1 MVLDARLLLI
11 PLLMAVLA
19 FCLAAELA
27 LLRLRPTQIQELAAI
42 NPAAAATVERLQ
54 RRPLRALILTQWGS
68 CFALLALGWLARAL
82 LPGNLQGNGLVA
94 IILLLGLTLLPAL
107 GASLLPK
114 AMVLHQPERAA
125 LALGPQLQMAATL
138 LNIPLRVLERCSLS
152 LLNLFRLPRNWHD
165 LAPPLSAGE
174 LETLIET
181 DNVTGLQPDER
192 LILEGAFSLRDT
204 LVREVMIPR
213 SEMVTL
219 PADVTFCQ
227 LMAAVQ
233 NTRHARFPVLGQSL
247 DDVKGLLDLR
257 SLAGPLGQGEIHGNT
272 PMEPY
277 LAPLQCITETASLAE
292 LLAVIRDGTPM
303 LLVVD
308 DHGGTEGL
316 VTIADLTSEIVGD
329 EEDADNGEPVAVKA
343 LAPGHWCLAADLEID
358 ELNRQLRISLPQ
370 SEKHHTLAGFLLE
383 QFQHIPTVGES
394 LHWHELHFMVQR
406 LKGPRITHVELR
418 MPPGHGDPPGPPAL
432 ADAPGGHNGHNRGA
446 ELWL

>member
-1 MVLDARLLLI
+1 MVLAARLLLI

-27 LLRLRPTQIQELAAI
+27 LLRLRPTQVQELTPI

-82 LPGNLQGNGLVA
+82 LPNGLEGSGLAVV
-94 IILLLGLTLLPAL
+94 LLLGLTLLVAL
-107 GASLLPK
+107 GGSLLPK

-125 LALGPQLQMAATL
+125 LALGPQLRMAITL
-138 LNIPLRVLERCSLS
+138 LDLPLRVLERCSLG
-152 LLNLFRLPRNWHD
+152 LLKLFRLPRNWQD

-213 SEMVTL
+213 SQMVTL
-219 PADVTFCQ
+219 PAEVTFRQ
-227 LMAAVQ
+227 LTAAVQ

-257 SLAGPLGQGEIHGNT
+257 SLAGPLGEGKIHGDT
-272 PMEPY
+272 PMGPY
-277 LAPLQCITETASLAE
+277 LAPLQCIAETASLAE

-308 DHGGTEGL
+308 AHGGTEGL
-316 VTIADLTSEIVGD
+316 VTIADLTREIVGE
-329 EEDADNGEPVAVKA
+329 EEDAANGEPVAVKA

-358 ELNRQLRISLPQ
+358 ELNRQLGISLPQ

-383 QFQHIPTVGES
+383 QFQRIPAVGES
-394 LHWHELHFMVQR
+394 LHWQELHFVVQR

-418 MPPGHGDPPGPPAL
+418 MSPGNSGPATLPDAHGGP
-432 ADAPGGHNGHNRGA
+432 
-446 ELWL
+446 

>member
-1 MVLDARLLLI
+1 MAMAAPLLFI

-19 FCLAAELA
+19 FCLAGELA
-27 LLRLRPTQIQELAAI
+27 LLRLRPTQVRELTPI
-42 NPAAAATVERLQ
+42 NPSAASTVERLQ
-54 RRPLRALILTQWGS
+54 RRPLRALILTQLGS
-68 CFALLALGWLARAL
+68 CFALLTMGQLAQA
-82 LPGNLQGNGLVA
+82 LVA
-94 IILLLGLTLLPAL
+94 QLPNSLKDSGLAVVFLLGLTLLVAL

-125 LALGPQLQMAATL
+125 LALGPPLQMGITL
-138 LNIPLRVLERCSLS
+138 LDIPGILWALERCSLS
-152 LLNLFRLPRNWHD
+152 LLKLFRLPHNWHD

-213 SEMVTL
+213 SQMVTL
-219 PADVTFCQ
+219 PADVTFRQ

-247 DDVKGLLDLR
+247 DDVKGLLDIR
-257 SLAGPLGQGEIHGNT
+257 TLAGPLGQGKIQGDT
-272 PMEPY
+272 PMQPY
-277 LAPLQCITETASLAE
+277 LAPLQRIAETASLAE
-292 LLAVIRDGTPM
+292 LLAVIRDDTPM

-308 DHGGTEGL
+308 SHGGTEGL
-316 VTIADLTSEIVGD
+316 VTIADLTSEIVGED
-329 EEDADNGEPVAVKA
+329 EDAVNSQPVAVRTM
-343 LAPGHWCLAADLEID
+343 APGHWCVAADLEID
-358 ELNRQLRISLPQ
+358 ELNRQLNISLPQ

-383 QFQHIPTVGES
+383 QFQRIPAVGES
-394 LHWHELHFMVQR
+394 LHWHELHFVVQR

-418 MPPGHGDPPGPPAL
+418 MPPGNSGHSGRSARSGASGGP
-432 ADAPGGHNGHNRGA
+432 
-446 ELWL
+446 

>member
-1 MVLDARLLLI
+1 MVLAARLLLI

-19 FCLAAELA
+19 FCLAGELA
-27 LLRLRPTQIQELAAI
+27 LLRLRPTQVQELTPI
-42 NPAAAATVERLQ
+42 NPSAASTVERLQ
-54 RRPLRALILTQWGS
+54 RRPLRALILTQCGS
-68 CFALLALGWLARAL
+68 CFALLALGWLARTL
-82 LPGNLQGNGLVA
+82 LPTNLQSSGLAVM
-94 IILLLGLTLLPAL
+94 LLLGLTLLVAF

-125 LALGPQLQMAATL
+125 LALSPQLQVVITL
-138 LNIPLRVLERCSLS
+138 LDFPLRVLERCSLS
-152 LLNLFRLPRNWHD
+152 LLKLFRLPHNWHD

-213 SEMVTL
+213 SQMVTL
-219 PADVTFCQ
+219 PADVTFRQ

-257 SLAGPLGQGEIHGNT
+257 SLAGPLGQGKIHGDT
-272 PMEPY
+272 PMQPY
-277 LAPLQCITETASLAE
+277 LTALQRIAETASLAE
-292 LLAVIRDGTPM
+292 LLAVIRDDTPM

-308 DHGGTEGL
+308 SHGGTEGL
-316 VTIADLTSEIVGD
+316 VTIADLTSEIVGE
-329 EEDADNGEPVAVKA
+329 EEDAANGEPVAVRA
-343 LAPGHWCLAADLEID
+343 LAPGHWSVAADLEID
-358 ELNRQLRISLPQ
+358 ELNRQLNISLPQ

-383 QFQHIPTVGES
+383 QFQRIPAVGES
-394 LHWHELHFMVQR
+394 LHWHELHFVVQR
-406 LKGPRITHVELR
+406 LKGPRITQVELR
-418 MPPGHGDPPGPPAL
+418 MPPNHAGQSDPGVISDASGDP
-432 ADAPGGHNGHNRGA
+432 
-446 ELWL
+446 

>member
-1 MVLDARLLLI
+1 MVLAARLLLI

-27 LLRLRPTQIQELAAI
+27 LLRLRPTQVQELTPI
-42 NPAAAATVERLQ
+42 NPAAADTLERLQ

-82 LPGNLQGNGLVA
+82 LPDGLQNSGLAVV
-94 IILLLGLTLLPAL
+94 LLLGLTLLVAL

-125 LALGPQLQMAATL
+125 LALGPQLWMATTL
-138 LNIPLRVLERCSLS
+138 LNVPLRVLERCSLS
-152 LLNLFRLPRNWHD
+152 LLSLFRLPHNWHD

-213 SEMVTL
+213 SQMVTL
-219 PADVTFCQ
+219 PADVTFRQ

-257 SLAGPLGQGEIHGNT
+257 SLAGPLGQGKIHGDT
-272 PMEPY
+272 PMQPY
-277 LAPLQCITETASLAE
+277 LAPLQCIAETASLAE
-292 LLAVIRDGTPM
+292 LLAAIRDDTPM

-316 VTIADLTSEIVGD
+316 VTIADLTSEIVGED
-329 EEDADNGEPVAVKA
+329 EDAANGEPVAVKA

-358 ELNRQLRISLPQ
+358 ELNRQLHISLPQ

-383 QFQHIPTVGES
+383 QFQRIPAVGES
-394 LHWHELHFMVQR
+394 LHWHELHFVVQR

-418 MPPGHGDPPGPPAL
+418 MPPGNSGPPDPTAL
-432 ADAPGGHNGHNRGA
+432 SDAHGGP
-446 ELWL
+446 

>member
-1 MVLDARLLLI
+1 MILAARLLLI

-27 LLRLRPTQIQELAAI
+27 LLRLRPTQVQELTPI
-42 NPAAAATVERLQ
+42 NPSAAATVERLQ
-54 RRPLRALILTQWGS
+54 RRPLRALILTQCGS
-68 CFALLALGWLARAL
+68 CLALLALGWLTCTL
-82 LPGNLQGNGLVA
+82 LPSSLQSSGLAVV
-94 IILLLGLTLLPAL
+94 LLLGLTLLVAL

-114 AMVLHQPERAA
+114 AMVLHQPEQAA
-125 LALGPQLQMAATL
+125 LALGPQLRMAITL
-138 LNIPLRVLERCSLS
+138 LDLPLRVLERCSLS
-152 LLNLFRLPRNWHD
+152 LLKLFRLPHNWHD

-192 LILEGAFSLRDT
+192 LILEGALSLRDT

-213 SEMVTL
+213 SQMVTL

-247 DDVKGLLDLR
+247 DEVKGLLDLR
-257 SLAGPLGQGEIHGNT
+257 SLAGPLGQGKIHGGT
-272 PMEPY
+272 PMQPY
-277 LAPLQCITETASLAE
+277 LTPLQRIAETASLAE
-292 LLAVIRDGTPM
+292 LLAVIRDDTPM

-308 DHGGTEGL
+308 AHGGTEGL
-316 VTIADLTSEIVGD
+316 VTIADLTSEIVGE
-329 EEDADNGEPVAVKA
+329 EEDAANGEPVAVKA

-358 ELNRQLRISLPQ
+358 ELNRQLHISLPQ

-383 QFQHIPTVGES
+383 QFQRIPAVGES
-394 LHWHELHFMVQR
+394 LHWHELHFVVQR

-418 MPPGHGDPPGPPAL
+418 MPPVNSGPTAL
-432 ADAPGGHNGHNRGA
+432 AEARGGS
-446 ELWL
+446 

>member
-1 MVLDARLLLI
+1 MVLAARLLLI

-27 LLRLRPTQIQELAAI
+27 LLRLRPTQIQELTPI

-82 LPGNLQGNGLVA
+82 LPNGLEGSGLAVV
-94 IILLLGLTLLPAL
+94 LLLGLTLLVAL
-107 GASLLPK
+107 GGSLLPK

-125 LALGPQLQMAATL
+125 LALGPQLRMAITL
-138 LNIPLRVLERCSLS
+138 LDLPLRVLERCSLG
-152 LLNLFRLPRNWHD
+152 LLKLFRLPRNWQD

-181 DNVTGLQPDER
+181 DNVTGLEPDER

-213 SEMVTL
+213 SQMVTL
-219 PADVTFCQ
+219 PAEVTFRQ
-227 LMAAVQ
+227 LTAAVQ

-257 SLAGPLGQGEIHGNT
+257 SLAGPLGEGKIHGDT
-272 PMEPY
+272 PMGPY
-277 LAPLQCITETASLAE
+277 LAPLQCIAETASLAE
-292 LLAVIRDGTPM
+292 LLAVIRDDTPM

-308 DHGGTEGL
+308 AHGGTEGL
-316 VTIADLTSEIVGD
+316 VTIADLTREIVGE
-329 EEDADNGEPVAVKA
+329 EEDAANGEPVAVKA

-358 ELNRQLRISLPQ
+358 ELNRQLHVSLPQ

-383 QFQHIPTVGES
+383 QFQRIPAVGES
-394 LHWHELHFMVQR
+394 LHWQELHFVVQR

-418 MPPGHGDPPGPPAL
+418 MSPGNSGSTALPDAHGGP
-432 ADAPGGHNGHNRGA
+432 
-446 ELWL
+446 

>member
-1 MVLDARLLLI
+1 MVLAARLLLI

-19 FCLAAELA
+19 FCLAGELA
-27 LLRLRPTQIQELAAI
+27 LLRLRPTQVQELTPI
-42 NPAAAATVERLQ
+42 NPPAAATVERLQ
-54 RRPLRALILTQWGS
+54 RRPLRALILTQCGS

-82 LPGNLQGNGLVA
+82 LPNDLQSSGLAVV
-94 IILLLGLTLLPAL
+94 LLLSLTLLVAL

-125 LALGPQLQMAATL
+125 LALSPQLQVAITL
-138 LNIPLRVLERCSLS
+138 LDCPLRVLERCSLS
-152 LLNLFRLPRNWHD
+152 FLKLFRLPHNWHD

-204 LVREVMIPR
+204 SVREVMIPR
-213 SEMVTL
+213 SQMVTL
-219 PADVTFCQ
+219 PADVTFRQ

-257 SLAGPLGQGEIHGNT
+257 SLAGPLGQGKIHGDT
-272 PMEPY
+272 PMQPY
-277 LAPLQCITETASLAE
+277 LTTLQRIAETASLAE
-292 LLAVIRDGTPM
+292 LLAVIRDDTPM

-308 DHGGTEGL
+308 AHGGTEGL
-316 VTIADLTSEIVGD
+316 VTIADLTSEIVG
-329 EEDADNGEPVAVKA
+329 EEDDATNGEPVAVKA

-358 ELNRQLRISLPQ
+358 ELNRQLHISLPQ

-383 QFQHIPTVGES
+383 QFQRIPAVGES
-394 LHWHELHFMVQR
+394 LHWHELHFVVQR

-418 MPPGHGDPPGPPAL
+418 MPPRNSGPTAL
-432 ADAPGGHNGHNRGA
+432 SDACGGP
-446 ELWL
+446 

>member
-1 MVLDARLLLI
+1 MALAAPLLFI

-19 FCLAAELA
+19 FCLAGELA
-27 LLRLRPTQIQELAAI
+27 LLRLRPTQVQELTPI
-42 NPAAAATVERLQ
+42 NPSAAATVERLQ
-54 RRPLRALILTQWGS
+54 RRPLRALILTQFGS
-68 CFALLALGWLARAL
+68 CFALLAMGWLAGWLAQDL
-82 LPGNLQGNGLVA
+82 LPLHLQSSWLTVV
-94 IILLLGLTLLPAL
+94 LLCVTTLLVAL

-125 LALGPQLQMAATL
+125 LALGPQLQVAITL
-138 LNIPLRVLERCSLS
+138 LDSPLRVLERCSLS
-152 LLNLFRLPRNWHD
+152 LLTLFRLPHNWQD

-213 SEMVTL
+213 SQMVTL
-219 PADVTFCQ
+219 PADVTFRQ

-257 SLAGPLGQGEIHGNT
+257 SLAGPLGQGKIRGDT
-272 PMEPY
+272 PMRPY
-277 LAPLQCITETASLAE
+277 LAPLQRIAETASLAE
-292 LLAVIRDGTPM
+292 LLALIRDDTPM

-308 DHGGTEGL
+308 THGGTEGL
-316 VTIADLTSEIVGD
+316 VTIADLTGEIVGE
-329 EEDADNGEPVAVKA
+329 EEDAANGQPVAVRTM
-343 LAPGHWCLAADLEID
+343 APGHWCVAADLEID
-358 ELNRQLRISLPQ
+358 EINRQLNISLPQ

-383 QFQHIPTVGES
+383 QFQRIPAVGES
-394 LHWHELHFMVQR
+394 LHWHELHFVVQR

-418 MPPGHGDPPGPPAL
+418 MPPGNPGHSGRSPRS
-432 ADAPGGHNGHNRGA
+432 DASGGP
-446 ELWL
+446 

>member
-1 MVLDARLLLI
+1 MVLAARLLLI

-19 FCLAAELA
+19 FCLAGELA
-27 LLRLRPTQIQELAAI
+27 LLRLRPTQVRELVAV
-42 NPAAAATVERLQ
+42 NPSAAATVERLQ
-54 RRPLRALILTQWGS
+54 RRPLRALILTQCGS

-82 LPGNLQGNGLVA
+82 LPSDLRNSGLAVV
-94 IILLLGLTLLPAL
+94 LLLGLTLLVAL

-125 LALGPQLQMAATL
+125 LALSPQLRMVITL
-138 LNIPLRVLERCSLS
+138 LDIPLQVLERCSLS
-152 LLNLFRLPRNWHD
+152 LLKLFRLPRNWHD

-213 SEMVTL
+213 SQMVTL
-219 PADVTFCQ
+219 PADVTFRQ
-227 LMAAVQ
+227 LTAAVQ

-257 SLAGPLGQGEIHGNT
+257 SLAGPLGQGKIHGDT
-272 PMEPY
+272 PMQPY
-277 LAPLQCITETASLAE
+277 LTPLERIAETASLAE
-292 LLAVIRDGTPM
+292 LLAVIRDDTPM

-308 DHGGTEGL
+308 SHGGTEGL
-316 VTIADLTSEIVGD
+316 VTIADLTREIVGE
-329 EEDADNGEPVAVKA
+329 EEDAANGEPVAVRNM
-343 LAPGHWCLAADLEID
+343 APGHWCVAADLEID
-358 ELNRQLRISLPQ
+358 ELNRQLNVSLPQ

-383 QFQHIPTVGES
+383 QFQRIPAVGES
-394 LHWHELHFMVQR
+394 LHWHELHFVVQR

-418 MPPGHGDPPGPPAL
+418 MPPDNPGQSGQGVRS
-432 ADAPGGHNGHNRGA
+432 DVYGGT
-446 ELWL
+446 

>member
-1 MVLDARLLLI
+1 MVLAARLLLI

-19 FCLAAELA
+19 FCLAGELA
-27 LLRLRPTQIQELAAI
+27 LLRLRPTQVRELIAV
-42 NPAAAATVERLQ
+42 NPSAAATVERLQ
-54 RRPLRALILTQWGS
+54 RRPLRALILTQCGS

-82 LPGNLQGNGLVA
+82 LPSDLRNSGLAVV
-94 IILLLGLTLLPAL
+94 LLLGLTLLVAL

-125 LALGPQLQMAATL
+125 LALSPQLWMVITL
-138 LNIPLRVLERCSLS
+138 LDIPLQVLERCSLS
-152 LLNLFRLPRNWHD
+152 LLKLFRLPRNWHD

-213 SEMVTL
+213 SQMVTL
-219 PADVTFCQ
+219 PADVTFRQ
-227 LMAAVQ
+227 LTAAVQ

-257 SLAGPLGQGEIHGNT
+257 SLAGPLGQGKIHGDT
-272 PMEPY
+272 PMQPY
-277 LAPLQCITETASLAE
+277 LTPLERIAETASLAE
-292 LLAVIRDGTPM
+292 LLAVIRDDTPM

-308 DHGGTEGL
+308 SHGGTEGL
-316 VTIADLTSEIVGD
+316 VTIADLTREIVGE
-329 EEDADNGEPVAVKA
+329 EEDAANGEPVAVRNM
-343 LAPGHWCLAADLEID
+343 APGHWCVAADLEID
-358 ELNRQLRISLPQ
+358 ELNRQLNVSLPQ

-383 QFQHIPTVGES
+383 QFQRIPAVGES
-394 LHWHELHFMVQR
+394 LHWHELHFVVQR

-418 MPPGHGDPPGPPAL
+418 MPPDNPGQSGQGVRS
-432 ADAPGGHNGHNRGA
+432 DVYGGT
-446 ELWL
+446 

>member
-1 MVLDARLLLI
+1 MVLAARLLLI

-19 FCLAAELA
+19 FCLAGELA
-27 LLRLRPTQIQELAAI
+27 LLRLRPTQVQELTPI
-42 NPAAAATVERLQ
+42 NPSAAATVERLQ
-54 RRPLRALILTQWGS
+54 RRPLRALILTQFGS
-68 CFALLALGWLARAL
+68 CFALLAMGWLAGWLAQAL
-82 LPGNLQGNGLVA
+82 LPSHLQSSWLAVV
-94 IILLLGLTLLPAL
+94 LLCVTTLLVAL

-125 LALGPQLQMAATL
+125 LALSPQLQMAITL
-138 LNIPLRVLERCSLS
+138 LDVPLRVLERCSLS
-152 LLNLFRLPRNWHD
+152 LLKLFRLPHNWHD

-204 LVREVMIPR
+204 LVREVMVPR
-213 SEMVTL
+213 SQMVTL
-219 PADVTFCQ
+219 PADVTFRQ

-257 SLAGPLGQGEIHGNT
+257 SLAGPLGQGKIQGDT
-272 PMEPY
+272 PMQPY
-277 LAPLQCITETASLAE
+277 LAPLQRIAETASLAE
-292 LLAVIRDGTPM
+292 LLALIRDDTPM

-308 DHGGTEGL
+308 AHGGTEGL
-316 VTIADLTSEIVGD
+316 VTIADLTSEIVGE
-329 EEDADNGEPVAVKA
+329 EEDAANGQPVAVRTM
-343 LAPGHWCLAADLEID
+343 APGHWCVAADLEID
-358 ELNRQLRISLPQ
+358 ELNRQFNISLPQ

-383 QFQHIPTVGES
+383 QFQRIPAVGES
-394 LHWHELHFMVQR
+394 LHWHELHFVVQR

-418 MPPGHGDPPGPPAL
+418 MPPGHPGHSGQSTRS
-432 ADAPGGHNGHNRGA
+432 DASGGP
-446 ELWL
+446 

>member
-1 MVLDARLLLI
+1 MVLAARLLLI

-27 LLRLRPTQIQELAAI
+27 LLRLRPTQIQELTPI

-82 LPGNLQGNGLVA
+82 LPNGLEGSGLAVV
-94 IILLLGLTLLPAL
+94 LLLGLTLLVAL
-107 GASLLPK
+107 GGSLLPK

-125 LALGPQLQMAATL
+125 LALGPQLRMAITL
-138 LNIPLRVLERCSLS
+138 LDLPLRVLERCSLG
-152 LLNLFRLPRNWHD
+152 LLKLFRLPRNWQD

-181 DNVTGLQPDER
+181 DNVTGLEPDER

-213 SEMVTL
+213 SQMVTL
-219 PADVTFCQ
+219 PAEVTFRQ
-227 LMAAVQ
+227 LTAAVQ

-257 SLAGPLGQGEIHGNT
+257 SLAGPLGEGKIHGDT
-272 PMEPY
+272 PMGPY
-277 LAPLQCITETASLAE
+277 LAPLQCIAETASLAE
-292 LLAVIRDGTPM
+292 LLAVIRDDTPM

-308 DHGGTEGL
+308 AHGGTEGL
-316 VTIADLTSEIVGD
+316 VTIADLTREIVGE
-329 EEDADNGEPVAVKA
+329 EEDAANGEPVAVKA

-358 ELNRQLRISLPQ
+358 ELNRQLHVSLPQ

-383 QFQHIPTVGES
+383 QFQRIPAVGES
-394 LHWHELHFMVQR
+394 LHWQELHFVVQR

-418 MPPGHGDPPGPPAL
+418 MSPGNSGPTALPDAHGGP
-432 ADAPGGHNGHNRGA
+432 
-446 ELWL
+446 